1 MNSDAIA
8 SSAAGGI
15 TRAVCIAVVFTLFTA
30 IVFGFGIYLFAL
42 IVPAMRQS
50 IGFANEAIGMASAG
64 AQIAYL
70 VAALLCPMLTR
81 RFGAGLVTVCAV
93 AAGSLLL
100 LFFAGIQS
108 AWQAGLVLAALGAM
122 AAWMIVPTVGAISK
136 SVPFAYRSAVN
147 GLVSSGTA
155 YGQLANGLLVPWLLP
170 GGQWRSIWLV
180 TGAGSLAIAL
190 TGFAVLRF
198 IAPDVFVRDA
208 VRKNGDPSG
217 EASSDLSGE
226 ASGSIVTARNFTVWI
241 LFALSGMTCG
251 PWQNYLS
258 TFLTEEGRLSLTTV
272 GQLWS
277 IIGGVGL
284 FSGLLA
290 GMLADRIG
298 VRVVLF
304 ASYIALACSALL
316 IALHAQMWQLR
327 VAAACFGLSFYG
339 IYGMIP
345 AYISKTVDAHA
356 AAKIF
361 AIANV
366 FLGLGT
372 ALGNVMAGRVP
383 GSLRWVFVSASVIAL
398 ISMAITLTLQDERTL
413 RHRPDR

>member
-1 MNSDAIA
+1 MNTDAIA
-8 SSAAGGI
+8 SSAAGGF

-30 IVFGFGIYLFAL
+30 IAFGFGIYLFAL
-42 IVPAMRQS
+42 IMPAMRPS
-50 IGFANEAIGMASAG
+50 IGFANAAIGMASAG

-70 VAALLCPMLTR
+70 AAALVCPMLTR
-81 RFGAGLVTVCAV
+81 RFGAGQVTVCAV
-93 AAGSLLL
+93 AVGSLLL
-100 LFFAGIQS
+100 LAFAGIQG
-108 AWQAGLVLAALGAM
+108 AWQAGVVLAGLGAM
-122 AAWMIVPTVGAISK
+122 AALMIVPTVGAISK
-136 SVPFAYRSAVN
+136 AVPFAYRSAVN

-180 TGAGSLAIAL
+180 TGTGSLAITL
-190 TGFAVLRF
+190 IGFVILRI
-198 IAPDVFVRDA
+198 IAPDVFVRET
-208 VRKNGDPSG
+208 VRKRD
-217 EASSDLSGE
+217 E
-226 ASGSIVTARNFTVWI
+226 ASGSIVTTRNFTVWI
-241 LFALSGMTCG
+241 LLALSGMTCG

-258 TFLTEEGRLSLTTV
+258 SYLTEEGRLSLATV

-284 FSGLLA
+284 FSGLIA

-298 VRVVLF
+298 VRVVLV

-316 IALHAQMWQLR
+316 IALHTQIWQLR
-327 VAAACFGLSFYG
+327 IAAACFGLSFYA

-372 ALGNVMAGRVP
+372 ALGNIMAGRVP
-383 GSLRWVFVSASVIAL
+383 GSLQWVFISASAIAF